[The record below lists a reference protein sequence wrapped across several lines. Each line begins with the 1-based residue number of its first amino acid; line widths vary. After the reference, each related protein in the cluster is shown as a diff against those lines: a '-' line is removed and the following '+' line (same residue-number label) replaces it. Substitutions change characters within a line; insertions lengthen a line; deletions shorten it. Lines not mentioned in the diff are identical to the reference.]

1 MASLATSLSW
11 EGWRCGTRSKAS
23 AAPHRGQTL
32 DPSRIYK
39 PQAFWGKALSDR
51 TFNTHT
57 HPHTC
62 PWRLRAGQPQATL
75 LTGRPPLGTT
85 APPSPPGT
93 WLFTLQAPGQGA
105 ARCADGSNPLSVGGS
120 LPSSSSTES
129 ALWDPVNLHAYHPHQ
144 TALHKWSSPRA
155 EPQYL
160 WHISHRK
167 PLQQEE

>member
-1 MASLATSLSW
+1 MASLPTSLSW
-11 EGWRCGTRSKAS
+11 DGWRCRTRSKAS

-57 HPHTC
+57 PLEAQSSATSGHTAHRSTPAGNASTTFPTRHMALHSSGTRSGSRSLC
-62 PWRLRAGQPQATL
+62 RRVQSPVRGQLPPRLQQHG
-75 LTGRPPLGTT
+75 
-85 APPSPPGT
+85 
-93 WLFTLQAPGQGA
+93 
-105 ARCADGSNPLSVGGS
+105 V
-120 LPSSSSTES
+120 

-144 TALHKWSSPRA
+144 TALHEWSSPRA